1 VDFAELLV
9 LLFFFLVL
17 PILEQV
23 KRRQSG
29 GKRPGG
35 PQEPGRGRG
44 GPPAREEGPDR
55 AREPA
60 ADPASEMVPDDLWAI
75 LTGERRAPAPTRPE
89 PAEADEPEWAGAG
102 PVAEEDESAWVSSPP
117 VEVGS
122 DRDPSTRA
130 PARWDLDDEIEPTP
144 PVSLEYRGP
153 EAYSLESLDQEAV
166 SLERPIPSPG
176 ARHRAFHARYDR
188 PAVSRPRPRSAIGRA
203 LGNRPSVRQ
212 AIVLSEVLGPP
223 KGLG

>member
-1 VDFAELLV
+1 VDLAELLV

-35 PQEPGRGRG
+35 PQAPGRGRG
-44 GPPAREEGPDR
+44 GPSAGEDDPDR

-75 LTGERRAPAPTRPE
+75 LTGERRAPAPTRPG
-89 PAEADEPEWAGAG
+89 PADVDEAEWAGAG
-102 PVAEEDESAWVSSPP
+102 SAAEEDESDWISAPP

-122 DRDPSTRA
+122 DRDPSTR
-130 PARWDLDDEIEPTP
+130 WDLDDEVEPTP
-144 PVSLEYRGP
+144 PVSLEYQGP